1 MFKKFAKSFLSAAAA
16 LTLAT
21 GSLPVTLAEEAQ
33 IDPSV
38 EQTLSIMTIGELATL
53 DSSLYN
59 DTPSSD
65 MIGQIFEGLYRVS
78 TGTEVELGQAENV
91 EVSEDGLTYTF
102 TLRDGLVWSNGEPV
116 TAEDYVF
123 TYQRLVDPNGQNT
136 SSSVEIF
143 KNAASIRNG
152 EMELDE
158 LGVKALDDKTLE
170 ITLEYPAPYL
180 PKLLTGSRF
189 MPVSKKFVEEKGEAY
204 GTSAEN
210 IVTNGPFTLTGWTGT
225 ELEWTLNKNE
235 NYWDAENVHLTDV
248 LVSVV
253 KETGTGADLYDA
265 GEIDY
270 AILSDAFVGQYEGAE
285 DFNTVP
291 RATLGYIM
299 FNDTKEPTNNA
310 ALRRAVSQAFD
321 KELYAESVIQDG
333 STPANGFVPTGFDVD
348 EEGVDYREAAGDIL
362 TYNVEQAQ
370 KDWEQAKEELG
381 VEELSLELL
390 VSDVDLSGRTAEY
403 LQAQIQENLP
413 GLTITIRSVP
423 LQNRLEIQR
432 SLDYDFY
439 YGTWAPDYQDALNF
453 VEQLTTDGGINFA
466 KYSNEEVDKLVDQ
479 TRHELANDPVA
490 RREALMQA
498 EKIFV
503 EEDAITSALYQV
515 STSYLL
521 SPDVKNFEIMPF
533 GRTINLRTTYRAA
546 E

>member
-33 IDPSV
+33 IDLSV

-53 DSSLYN
+53 DSALYN

-136 SSSVEIF
+136 TSSVEIF

-189 MPVSKKFVEEKGEAY
+189 MPVSKNIVEEKGDAY

-299 FNDTKEPTNNA
+299 FNDTKKPTNNA

-348 EEGVDYREAAGDIL
+348 EEGADYREAAGDIL

>member
-38 EQTLSIMTIGELATL
+38 EQTLSIMTIGELSTL
-53 DSSLYN
+53 DSALYN
-59 DTPSSD
+59 GTPSSD

-136 SSSVEIF
+136 SSSVDIF

-235 NYWDAENVHLTDV
+235 NHL
-248 LVSVV
+248 LE
-253 KETGTGADLYDA
+253 KKNGGM
-265 GEIDY
+265 
-270 AILSDAFVGQYEGAE
+270 YE
-285 DFNTVP
+285 
-291 RATLGYIM
+291 R
-299 FNDTKEPTNNA
+299 
-310 ALRRAVSQAFD
+310 
-321 KELYAESVIQDG
+321 
-333 STPANGFVPTGFDVD
+333 
-348 EEGVDYREAAGDIL
+348 
-362 TYNVEQAQ
+362 
-370 KDWEQAKEELG
+370 
-381 VEELSLELL
+381 
-390 VSDVDLSGRTAEY
+390 
-403 LQAQIQENLP
+403 
-413 GLTITIRSVP
+413 
-423 LQNRLEIQR
+423 
-432 SLDYDFY
+432 
-439 YGTWAPDYQDALNF
+439 
-453 VEQLTTDGGINFA
+453 
-466 KYSNEEVDKLVDQ
+466 
-479 TRHELANDPVA
+479 
-490 RREALMQA
+490 
-498 EKIFV
+498 
-503 EEDAITSALYQV
+503 
-515 STSYLL
+515 
-521 SPDVKNFEIMPF
+521 
-533 GRTINLRTTYRAA
+533 
-546 E
+546 

>member
-1 MFKKFAKSFLSAAAA
+1 MFKSFVKNMLTATAA

-21 GSLPVTLAEEAQ
+21 ASLPAVFAQ
-33 IDPSV
+33 GVEIDPSV
-38 EQTLSIMTIGELATL
+38 EQRLSIMTIGELATL
-53 DSSLYN
+53 DSALYN

-123 TYQRLVDPNGQNT
+123 TYQRLVDPNGQNS

-143 KNAASIRNG
+143 KNAKAIRNG
-152 EMELDE
+152 EVELTE
-158 LGVKALDDKTLE
+158 LGVKAIDEKTLE

-189 MPVSKKFVEEKGEAY
+189 MPVSKAFVEEKGEAY
-204 GTSAEN
+204 GTSADN
-210 IVTNGPFTLTGWTGT
+210 IVTNGPFTLSGWSGT
-225 ELEWTLNKNE
+225 ELEWTLTKNDH
-235 NYWDAENVHLTDV
+235 YWDAENVYLSEV

-270 AILSDAFVGQYEGAE
+270 AILSDAFVSQYEGSE

-299 FNDTKEPTNNA
+299 FNDTRETTANA
-310 ALRRAVSQAFD
+310 ALRRAIAQSFD
-321 KELYAESVIQDG
+321 KELYATSVIQDG
-333 STPANGFVPTGFDVD
+333 STAANGFVPSGFDVN
-348 EEGVDYREAAGDIL
+348 EEGIDYRDEAGQIL
-362 TYNVEQAQ
+362 PYNVEAA
-370 KDWEQAKEELG
+370 KADWETAKAELG

-423 LQNRLEIQR
+423 LQNRLELQR
-432 SLDYDFY
+432 NREYDFY
-439 YGTWAPDYQDALNF
+439 YGTWAPDYQDAMNF
-453 VEQLTTDGGINFA
+453 IEQLQTDGGINFA
-466 KYSNEEVDKLVDQ
+466 EYSNEEVDALINEA
-479 TRHELANDPVA
+479 RNELANDPAA
-490 RREALMQA
+490 RREALIKA
-498 EKIFV
+498 EKIIV
-503 EEDAITSALYQV
+503 EQDAVASALYQV
-515 STSYLL
+515 STSFLL
-521 SPDVKNFEIMPF
+521 SPDVENFEIMPF
-533 GRTINLRTTYRAA
+533 GRTINLRTTYRTG